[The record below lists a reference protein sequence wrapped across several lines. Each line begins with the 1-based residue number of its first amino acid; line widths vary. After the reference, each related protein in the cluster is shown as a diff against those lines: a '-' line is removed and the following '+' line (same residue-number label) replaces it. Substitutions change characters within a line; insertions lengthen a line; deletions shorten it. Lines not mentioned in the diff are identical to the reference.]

1 MEKARIRLLEEIQT
15 NRAWEAVEE
24 YRDEYFKSL
33 GLNDTIKR
41 DTEFNS
47 IWDRA
52 FAEGGRHHLIQF
64 FNNMEDEV
72 RNNL

>member
-1 MEKARIRLLEEIQT
+1 MMPAKIKLLEEAQT
-15 NRAWEAVEE
+15 NRSWEAVEE
-24 YRDEYFKSL
+24 YRDEYVASL

-72 RNNL
+72 RNNI